1 MERFWTKIKTTLG
14 FQPPVSS
21 EPRPSEPDE
30 SPVPEEARPPEV
42 EKMSAPTPLHIPEPP
57 IFVQMEQR
65 ILNAERYAFGGR
77 SLRLMGTPPMPC
89 SSCGILNANRYRWV
103 TFKTGILN
111 ADRFSWQGPH
121 NRVLNGA
128 RYSWKIIE
136 I

>member
-1 MERFWTKIKTTLG
+1 MERFWTKFKTTLG

-21 EPRPSEPDE
+21 EPEPDE
-30 SPVPEEARPPEV
+30 PPVPEEAQPPAAE
-42 EKMSAPTPLHIPEPP
+42 EISAPVSIPVPEPP
-57 IFVQMEQR
+57 IFIQVEQR

-77 SLRLMGTPPMPC
+77 SVRLMGPPPMQY
-89 SSCGILNANRYRWV
+89 SSAGILNANRYHWV

-121 NRVLNGA
+121 NRILNGG
-128 RYSWKIIE
+128 RYRWKIVE